1 MRWIITCLFFIS
13 SLTAETSVS
22 DLFSNGMVLQR
33 DTAVKIW
40 GSDAKDQAITVSI
53 NGQSAQTVCDA
64 AGTWSVQ
71 LPAMAA
77 GGPYELS
84 IKGSSTHS
92 ISDVYVGEVW
102 LCSGQSNMAFPL
114 KWLKAE
120 ASNPQTAALPQIRL
134 FNVPRRATGEEQQ
147 AVSGTWQKADGDI
160 SNWSATAFHF
170 GRALHEHFQVPI
182 GLIHSAVGGTPIE
195 SWCDH
200 KTLDSIKSIQGHVG
214 WINGQVKK
222 YPALKAELDKK
233 IKAWEAG
240 GKKGKKPTANLYAP
254 DSPWRPAALFNGM
267 INPLIGYTIKG
278 AIWYQGESNAGRY
291 AVYGETLCAMITD
304 WRAQWGQGD
313 FPFITVQL
321 ANFKGQPK
329 DPQKK
334 SSWAGLREAQNSS
347 LSLAN
352 TGVTVC
358 IDIGDAKDIHPKN
371 KQDVGKR
378 SALIARHIA
387 YGEKLVYSGPFYQSH
402 EIKGNEIIISFDH
415 VAEGLK
421 AKGDKLTA
429 WAIAGADLAWHWA
442 DATIAGDTV
451 VVSSPNVPEPKHVRY
466 GWAENPRCNLYN
478 SADLPAS
485 PFRTDTEK

>member
-1 MRWIITCLFFIS
+1 MRWICIWMFFLS
-13 SLTAETSVS
+13 PVFAETSVIN
-22 DLFSNGMVLQR
+22 LFSDGMVLQR
-33 DTAVKIW
+33 NQAINIW
-40 GSDAKDQAITVSI
+40 GSDSHGQTVSVSL
-53 NGQSAQTVCDA
+53 NGTNAKTTANDQ
-64 AGTWSVQ
+64 GRWKLQ
-71 LPAMAA
+71 LPTQSA
-77 GGPYELS
+77 GGPYELNITGSSSIS
-84 IKGSSTHS
+84 IK
-92 ISDVYVGEVW
+92 DVYIGEVW

-114 KWLKAE
+114 KWLKALE
-120 ASNPQTAALPQIRL
+120 SNPQQAQLPQLRY
-134 FNVPRRATGEEQQ
+134 FNVPRHADGEEQTD
-147 AVSGTWQKADGDI
+147 VNGNWQNANGDI

-170 GRALHEHFQVPI
+170 GRALHEHFQVPV

-200 KTLDSIKSIQGHVG
+200 KTLDGIPSIQGHVG

-222 YPALKAELDKK
+222 YPSLKAELDKK

-240 GKKGKKPTANLYAP
+240 GKKGKKPSANLYAP

-291 AVYGETLCAMITD
+291 NVYGETLCAMISD

-321 ANFKGQPK
+321 ANFKDQPK

-334 SSWAGLREAQNSS
+334 SSWAGLREAQNTS
-347 LSLAN
+347 LSLPN

-371 KQDVGKR
+371 KLDVGKR
-378 SALIARHIA
+378 SALIARKIA
-387 YGEKLVYSGPFYQSH
+387 YGEDLIYSGPFYKSH
-402 EIKGNEIIISFDH
+402 EIKGSEIIIHFDH
-415 VAEGLK
+415 IAEGLK
-421 AKGDKLTA
+421 IKGEKLTA
-429 WAIAGADLAWHWA
+429 FAISGEDQVWHWA
-442 DATIAGDTV
+442 DAKIVNNTV

-485 PFRTDTEK
+485 PFRTDTY